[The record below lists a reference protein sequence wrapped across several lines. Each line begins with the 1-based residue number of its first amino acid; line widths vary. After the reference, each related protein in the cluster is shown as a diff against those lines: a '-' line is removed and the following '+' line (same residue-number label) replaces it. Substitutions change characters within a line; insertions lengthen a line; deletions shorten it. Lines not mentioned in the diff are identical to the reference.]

1 VETDKMM
8 SIGNITSAKGAAN
21 YYTKADYY
29 SKEEPN
35 VDIKSN
41 WYGKGAELLG
51 LSGEVDMKMFSNILE
66 GNLPNGKSLG
76 RMLGGEFVHKPGWDL
91 TLGAPKSVS
100 LLVLLGG
107 DKDLLEAHH
116 IAVKEAM
123 DYIEQHVLVS
133 QTMTDEGHAFYD
145 VPNSIVGQFTHST
158 NREQEPHLHTHNV
171 LMNAASTS
179 EDEWRSVYSRPIYNN
194 KMLAGLVYKS
204 KLAELS
210 KELGY
215 TPNWNSEK
223 GTFELD
229 EISPEILKANSQ
241 RRVAIEQYAE
251 EHGLETAEEMAE
263 AAMKTR
269 ASKKDTPT
277 QEIVDNWEQLAKEQ
291 GMDYE
296 KIVAEKSKNRKGIA
310 VDKKQNEDTDSKVE
324 PSSNTSN
331 TNSDEAIKPSL
342 NLSNASIEEAY
353 NQLMLARNVLAH
365 HEQAFSNTELLEK
378 ALSFSKGNFSMK
390 DVLIAKDIMI
400 EEKHLIPSISQTE
413 MFTTKEAVNRELNIL
428 DNVERGKQKFAP
440 FADDKKI
447 SKIEDAMS
455 FTESQS
461 KSFGDITRS
470 KDKFI
475 GLQGYA
481 GTGKTYLTKPISE
494 IATAEGYKVRGMA
507 PNGRQAE
514 TLNNELGISAQ
525 TVKSFLV
532 QAESNSIKLS
542 GKQLWIVDESTLLN
556 AKDMESLVKLANENK
571 KVRVLLVGDGKQ
583 LGSIEAGRM
592 FLTMMKG
599 GMSFT
604 TNNDIIRQQDQDY
617 LGAVQAFTRG
627 EINDAFTKLEKFTHE
642 IPEEH
647 ARFLA
652 FADEYM
658 AHFDK
663 TGKLPLA
670 VVPNK
675 NGETALAEIIRERM
689 RERGIIKGQDKEI
702 KSLIPAKV
710 DGPQKSHTQFY
721 SEGMVVKFNKKFEG
735 LPLLK
740 GEYFKIGKITGDTM
754 QMEIRDESGAIKRTF
769 EFDPSKYKLKE
780 SDLTAYKE
788 KPIKIAEGEKIVWKD
803 KNSKDKILNG
813 YEGTVKSIKGNEMVV
828 DFGKRGERTLD
839 LGKETS
845 KHFQHNYSQT
855 AFSAQGATS
864 NKNMMM
870 AESWRR
876 NLVTQPAMYVGVS
889 RGKFELSVYT
899 DNKSKLQQGVI
910 QRNGKNSEGVEHL
923 SSYQAKQLREPE
935 KQHKTFLDAIGLGD
949 KDKFKTFE
957 HKEVFH
963 QPAPTEKSH
972 SEVEH
977 KNNVHHKVQHEK
989 SR

>member
-1 VETDKMM
+1 MM
-8 SIGNITSAKGAAN
+8 SIGNITSAKGAAK

-51 LSGEVDMKMFSNILE
+51 LSGEVDMKMFSKLLE
-66 GNLPNGKSLG
+66 GNLPNGENLG

-107 DKDLLEAHH
+107 DKSLLEAHH

-133 QTMTDEGHAFYD
+133 QTMTDEGHAFVE
-145 VPNSIVGQFTHST
+145 VPNALMGQFTHST

-171 LMNAASTS
+171 VMNAAATN
-179 EDEWRSVYSRPIYNN
+179 EEQWRSVYSRPIYNN

-215 TPNWNSEK
+215 TPNWDSEK
-223 GTFELD
+223 GTFELN
-229 EISPEILKANSQ
+229 EISPEIIRANSQ
-241 RRVAIEQYAE
+241 RRISIENYAK

-269 ASKKDTPT
+269 APKKDTPT
-277 QEIVDNWEQLAKEQ
+277 KEIVENWERVAKEQ
-291 GMDYE
+291 GVDFE
-296 KIVAEKSKNRKGIA
+296 KIVADTSKNRKTLEIDKD
-310 VDKKQNEDTDSKVE
+310 VDLNTQPTDKSTTSEPESYTSK
-324 PSSNTSN
+324 PSN
-331 TNSDEAIKPSL
+331 DEAVKV
-342 NLSNASIEEAY
+342 AY
-353 NQLMLARNVLAH
+353 NQLMLARDILAH
-365 HEQAFSNTELLEK
+365 HEQAFSNTELLER
-378 ALSFSKGNFSMK
+378 ALSYSKGNFSIK
-390 DVLIAKDIMI
+390 DILIAKSILI
-400 EEKHLIPSISQTE
+400 EEKHLIPSVSQEE

-428 DNVERGKQKFAP
+428 DNIERGKNKFSP
-440 FADDKKI
+440 FADEKKI
-447 SKIEDAMS
+447 SHIEDAMS

-461 KSFGDITRS
+461 KSFGDIVRTH
-470 KDKFI
+470 DKFM

-494 IATAEGYKVRGMA
+494 IASSEGYKVRGMA

-514 TLNNELGISAQ
+514 TLGNELEVNAQ
-525 TVKSFLV
+525 TVKSFLI
-532 QAESNSIKLS
+532 QAENNDIKLS

-556 AKDMESLVKLANENK
+556 AKDTESLVRIANQNK
-571 KVRVLLVGDGKQ
+571 KVRVLFVGDGRQ

-592 FLTMMKG
+592 FSTMMKG
-599 GMSFT
+599 GMSYT
-604 TNNDIIRQQDQDY
+604 TNNDIIRQQDKDY

-627 EINDAFTKLEKFTHE
+627 EIKDAFSKLEKFTHE
-642 IPEEH
+642 IPNEH
-647 ARFLA
+647 SRFLA

-658 AHFDK
+658 NHFDK

-670 VVPNK
+670 VIPNK
-675 NGETALAEIIRERM
+675 NGATTLDLILRERM
-689 RERGIIKGQDKEI
+689 RDRGIIKGSDKEI
-702 KSLIPAKV
+702 HSLIPAKV
-710 DGPQKSHTQFY
+710 DGPQKSHAQFY

-735 LPLLK
+735 LPLLR
-740 GEYFKIGKITGDTM
+740 GEYFKIGSIKGETM
-754 QMEIRDESGAIKRTF
+754 HMEIRDETGALKRSF
-769 EFDPSKYKLKE
+769 EFNPSKYKLKE

-788 KPIKIAEGEKIVWKD
+788 KPIKIAVGEKIVWKNKD
-803 KNSKDKILNG
+803 TKNKILNG
-813 YEGTVKSIKGNEMVV
+813 YEGTIKYLKGKDMVV
-828 DFGKRGERTLD
+828 DFGKRGERNLN
-839 LGKETS
+839 LEKEES

-855 AFSAQGATS
+855 AFNAQGATS

-876 NLVTQPAMYVGVS
+876 NLVTQPSMYVGVS
-889 RGKFELSVYT
+889 RGKYELSVYT
-899 DNKSKLQQGVI
+899 DNKKKLEQGVI

-923 SSYQAKQLREPE
+923 TSYQAKQLREPE
-935 KQHKTFLDAIGLGD
+935 QQHKTFLDAIGLGN

-957 HKEVFH
+957 HKDVFH
-963 QPAPTEKSH
+963 QPKPFEQTHTEK
-972 SEVEH
+972 EH
-977 KNNVHHKVQHEK
+977 KSNVTHKPQHEK